1 MAQINTQPTY
11 FNTTIINICFDTHVH
26 INEHNIKKINKLK
39 SKSKHGIKV
48 MFYIFS
54 HQINR
59 EKNNNKSNR
68 QQQKFSLN

>member
-11 FNTTIINICFDTHVH
+11 FNTTIIYICFDTHVH
-26 INEHNIKKINKLK
+26 ISEHNIKKINNNK
-39 SKSKHGIKV
+39 KSKHGIKV
-48 MFYIFS
+48 MFYLFS

-59 EKNNNKSNR
+59 EKNNNKSIR